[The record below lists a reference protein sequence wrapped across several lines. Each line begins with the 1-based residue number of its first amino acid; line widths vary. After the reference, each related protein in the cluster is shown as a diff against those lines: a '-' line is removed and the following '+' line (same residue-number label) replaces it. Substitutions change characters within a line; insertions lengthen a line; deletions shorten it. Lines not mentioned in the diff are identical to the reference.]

1 MKKLLFCVLCVFCYK
16 IALELRNQYVLGYH
30 STNEEKDGKW
40 RKIRLKITPPKGTSN
55 LSVLGQSGYY
65 AESLNIK
72 P

>member
-1 MKKLLFCVLCVFCYK
+1 
-16 IALELRNQYVLGYH
+16 VLGYH
-30 STNEEKDGKW
+30 STNEAKDGKW

-55 LSVLGQSGYY
+55 LSVRGKSGYY